1 MSEEFKSTENSN
13 QGDLRV
19 VSRNENYGV
28 IVIEAEGKPHQWQY
42 SLFRERLWT
51 EGTLG
56 SQSRKSTPETTWLK
70 LGSVDFAETFYKMI
84 WVRKGGGVFLPALN
98 YPVKNVSCQA
108 L

>member
-42 SLFRERLWT
+42 SLFRERL
-51 EGTLG
+51 
-56 SQSRKSTPETTWLK
+56 
-70 LGSVDFAETFYKMI
+70 
-84 WVRKGGGVFLPALN
+84 
-98 YPVKNVSCQA
+98 
-108 L
+108 